1 MTDFLLAAASSLIIG
16 TVSPEHASIPLG
28 AQRVNMQ
35 TVTLSASCAADVTV
49 SAITMTHG
57 NLGEATDIERVYAME
72 GSRRISRT
80 ASFGGNKSQATLRLP
95 SFRIAKCE
103 QRTIRIMADF
113 SPDAAAQGEHSL
125 FIASWQDVK
134 TDATTVGASLSSN
147 LGSSRVAPVSQGTIE
162 VEYLPVLT
170 STTYGAGR
178 TLMRMRLTA
187 RNEDQLVHS
196 VTLTNDG
203 KARDADL
210 KNLSLGTR
218 SGRLTDVAAT
228 MTGDKVTLTFD
239 PPLRLD
245 RGEDILLLLKGD
257 VRASRKKTIDFEVE
271 EASDVVAGSAKR
283 STTSQ

>member
-1 MTDFLLAAASSLIIG
+1 MTHLLLAIMATLTVN
-16 TVSPEHASIPLG
+16 TVSPEFSTIPLG
-28 AQRVNMQ
+28 AQRVAMQ
-35 TVTLSASCAADVTV
+35 TVELSASCEADVTV
-49 SAITMTHG
+49 SALTMTHG
-57 NLGEATDIERVYAME
+57 NLGSATDIERIYAME

-80 ASFGGNKSQATLRLP
+80 ASFSGNTSQATLRMP
-95 SFRIAKCE
+95 AFRIAKC
-103 QRTIRIMADF
+103 QKRTVVIMADF
-113 SPDAAAQGEHSL
+113 SPDAAAQGEHSV
-125 FIASWQDVK
+125 FIASSEDIK
-134 TDATTVGASLSSN
+134 TDAASVRATLTSN

-187 RNEDQLVHS
+187 RDEDQFVYS
-196 VTLTNDG
+196 VTLTNAG
-203 KARDADL
+203 KARDADV

-218 SGRLTDVAAT
+218 AGTLTDVVASMA
-228 MTGDKVTLTFD
+228 GDKVTLTFD

-271 EASDVVAGSAKR
+271 EASDITAGRATGSA
-283 STTSQ
+283 TVQ